1 MNHHSNQQLNQQS
14 NQPLNWQERNSS
26 PLLLTM
32 NFQDGTMMLNEGILD
47 ALGRPGQVQILLN
60 REKKR
65 LLIRRCE
72 VNSRQAVLLPAD
84 YVMQVEIGGRSLLR
98 NIRKLARWDTEQPR
112 ICAGEIIPDYGMVCF
127 DLSEAIAVT
136 LVNSGKQT
144 ESVNQTADADQTEST
159 NQAEPEQ
166 PV

>member
-1 MNHHSNQQLNQQS
+1 MNQQS

-47 ALGRPGQVQILLN
+47 ALDRPGQVQILLN

-84 YVMQVEIGGRSLLR
+84 YIMQVEIGGRSLLR
-98 NIRKLARWDTEQPR
+98 KIRKLARWDTEQPR

-127 DLSEAIAVT
+127 DLSEAVTVT
-136 LVNSGKQT
+136 LEDRVNRA
-144 ESVNQTADADQTEST
+144 ESVNHTEST

>member
-1 MNHHSNQQLNQQS
+1 MNQQLNR
-14 NQPLNWQERNSS
+14 QERKSS

-60 REKKR
+60 NESKR

-98 NIRKLARWDTEQPR
+98 KIRKLVGWDTEQPR
-112 ICAGEIIPDYGMVCF
+112 IRTGEVIPDYGMVCF
-127 DLSEAIAVT
+127 DLTEAIAVT
-136 LVNSGKQT
+136 LEDRVKTLEDRVNRSESG
-144 ESVNQTADADQTEST
+144 NR
-159 NQAEPEQ
+159 AEPEQ
-166 PV
+166 TV